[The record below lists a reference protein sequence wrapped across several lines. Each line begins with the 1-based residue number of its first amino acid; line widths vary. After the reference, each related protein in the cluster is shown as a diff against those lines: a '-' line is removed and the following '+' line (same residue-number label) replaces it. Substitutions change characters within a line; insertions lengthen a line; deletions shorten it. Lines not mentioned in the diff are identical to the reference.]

1 MKESMREKERKKMDE
16 PGGKERKKK
25 SKRVSVSSEG
35 MSPERKIRSSAPQP
49 KKTFQEIKIQKK
61 KKKNRKR
68 DTIAIA
74 SAITERLQRS
84 FIVLVAFRI
93 I

>member
-1 MKESMREKERKKMDE
+1 MEKREKKWMNRA
-16 PGGKERKKK
+16 GKREK

-61 KKKNRKR
+61 KEKKNRKR
-68 DTIAIA
+68 DTIAIT